1 MNAIQRQTAD
11 ATQREKLSAT
21 GRQTLRMILVL
32 GLVSALSG
40 LLLAAFYGWLN
51 PIIERRKEQEVMELG
66 MRVIFPTASTA
77 VAMDTGDAVA
87 GVTGPI
93 YEVFDNQGNLL
104 GLFYNVTGEGWST
117 FELAVGVDPV
127 TQQVVGAR
135 VIEHQ
140 ETPGVGSRI
149 TEDEFLSQFQGK
161 SLADPFQ
168 TGLDIQG
175 ITGATVSVR
184 GFSKTVSE
192 SARAVLESQGITIT
206 VAGPAASAGGAGAGG
221 GATGGAAGAQ
231 ASIPQPRHANDILR
245 LAGEEAARLEA
256 NRLWEVRTDTGTLI
270 GVAVTTEGRGFG
282 GPVSVLTLIDP
293 ATDTVVAVD
302 VLSHNETPGLG
313 DEIEADY
320 FLDQFSGKN
329 TTDRF
334 ELWADVDGITMATES
349 STAVVQAIKQ
359 AIQAVNSLY

>member
-1 MNAIQRQTAD
+1 
-11 ATQREKLSAT
+11 
-21 GRQTLRMILVL
+21 
-32 GLVSALSG
+32 
-40 LLLAAFYGWLN
+40 
-51 PIIERRKEQEVMELG
+51 
-66 MRVIFPTASTA
+66 
-77 VAMDTGDAVA
+77 
-87 GVTGPI
+87 

-117 FELAVGVDPV
+117 FELAVGVDPA

-149 TEDEFLSQFQGK
+149 TEDEFLSQSQAK

-245 LAGEEAARLEA
+245 L
-256 NRLWEVRTDTGTLI
+256 
-270 GVAVTTEGRGFG
+270 
-282 GPVSVLTLIDP
+282 
-293 ATDTVVAVD
+293 
-302 VLSHNETPGLG
+302 
-313 DEIEADY
+313 
-320 FLDQFSGKN
+320 
-329 TTDRF
+329 
-334 ELWADVDGITMATES
+334 
-349 STAVVQAIKQ
+349 
-359 AIQAVNSLY
+359 